1 MADIQ
6 RTYLPAAGHDWS
18 LPLYDPLVKL
28 LGGDTA
34 RRALLDQ
41 AALRPAYRI
50 LDIGCGTGTL
60 ATLIKRLHPA
70 VEVTG
75 IDPDPKAL
83 ARARQKAAR
92 AEVSIQ
98 FDQGFADKL
107 PYPDA
112 SFDRVFSSFM
122 FHHLQADLRET
133 TLREVRRVLAPG
145 GSFHMLDFARPD
157 AHAAGWWARLLH
169 SSSHL
174 QDNSDGR
181 ILTLMGQGGLVYSK
195 KVRDGAIFFG
205 RLRTAYYQASVPTS
219 DGRFAL

>member
-34 RRALLDQ
+34 RRILLDQ
-41 AALRPAYRI
+41 AMVRPTDRV

-60 ATLIKRLHPA
+60 ATLIKRLHTGL
-70 VEVTG
+70 EVIG

-92 AEVSIQ
+92 AEVPIR

-112 SFDRVFSSFM
+112 YFDQVFSSFM
-122 FHHLQADLRET
+122 FHHLQADLREA

-145 GSFHMLDFARPD
+145 GSFHMLDFARPE
-157 AHAAGWWARLLH
+157 ARAAGWWARLLH

-174 QDNSDGR
+174 NDNSQGR
-181 ILTLMGQGGLVYSK
+181 ILTLMSQGGFVYST

-205 RLRTAYYQASVPTS
+205 RLHTAYYQASVPPL
-219 DGRFAL
+219 DGQPA